1 MYRKNIFS
9 AVILHEQV
17 NYRKTVIEKIEA
29 HTNVGFAIVLY
40 TPCDTGSLAGEHT
53 RKSRARQN
61 VVFENGYLKL
71 GCHNACALVTGDI
84 EIPNDI
90 SGVAL
95 ITF

>member
-1 MYRKNIFS
+1 M
-9 AVILHEQV
+9 
-17 NYRKTVIEKIEA
+17 EA
-29 HTNVGFAIVLY
+29 HTNGGFANVLY

-53 RKSRARQN
+53 QKSRARQN

-71 GCHNACALVTGDI
+71 RPHNACALVTRDI

-90 SGVAL
+90 NGVAL

>member
-1 MYRKNIFS
+1 M
-9 AVILHEQV
+9 
-17 NYRKTVIEKIEA
+17 
-29 HTNVGFAIVLY
+29 Y

-84 EIPNDI
+84 EIP
-90 SGVAL
+90 
-95 ITF
+95 